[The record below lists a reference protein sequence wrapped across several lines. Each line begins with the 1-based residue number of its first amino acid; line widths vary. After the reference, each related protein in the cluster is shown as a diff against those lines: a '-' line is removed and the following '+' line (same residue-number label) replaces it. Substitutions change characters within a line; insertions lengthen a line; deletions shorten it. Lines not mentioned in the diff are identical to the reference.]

1 MLRSQPARAERTL
14 RALPPRDVTRGGTSG
29 RPSLTVQAGAGS
41 AAAERVVPRL
51 RGEFPPDGGN
61 CVHPGSGPRRGT
73 PGSVNYGPA
82 LGGGGRASE
91 RALPA
96 ESGPGRD
103 GTGSRARRVAGRAAP
118 GGLLSFGSAAALG
131 LGCDPGELSLLQSK
145 GAVSWSLSLV
155 FRWTLPE
162 RPIVRSQKSSEGN
175 VRRPGRVALRQLLG
189 ILIHPVP

>member
-1 MLRSQPARAERTL
+1 MLRFQPAHAERTL
-14 RALPPRDVTRGGTSG
+14 RAPPPSDVTWGGTSG
-29 RPSLTVQAGAGS
+29 RPSLTAQAGAGS

-61 CVHPGSGPRRGT
+61 CEHPVSGPRLGT
-73 PGSVNYGPA
+73 PGSVTYGSA
-82 LGGGGRASE
+82 LGGGGRASG

-96 ESGPGRD
+96 ESGPGRN

-131 LGCDPGELSLLQSK
+131 LGCDPGELGSPAAK

-155 FRWTLPE
+155 FRGTLPE
-162 RPIVRSQKSSEGN
+162 RPIVRSQKSSEGI
-175 VRRPGRVALRQLLG
+175 VSRPGRVA
-189 ILIHPVP
+189 

>member
-131 LGCDPGELSLLQSK
+131 LGCDPGELSLLQPRVQLV
-145 GAVSWSLSLV
+145 GRCRWSFAGPCPSDPLSD
-155 FRWTLPE
+155 P
-162 RPIVRSQKSSEGN
+162 RSQARET
-175 VRRPGRVALRQLLG
+175 
-189 ILIHPVP
+189 